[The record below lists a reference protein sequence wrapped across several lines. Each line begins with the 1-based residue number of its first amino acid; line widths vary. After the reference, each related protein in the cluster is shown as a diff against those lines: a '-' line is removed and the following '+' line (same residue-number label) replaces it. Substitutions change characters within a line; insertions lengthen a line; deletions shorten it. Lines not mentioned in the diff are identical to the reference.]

1 MNDIASPGGDHN
13 AREETMRRVLG
24 VYIAD
29 KRDAELESE
38 LDRLIESCRRS
49 STVDDDHGA
58 RVGRLAEGRILAVMG
73 KPGAGKTRAL
83 ERLFR
88 KREEVWGAAYGLEN
102 SQLISVRAP
111 SPCTLKQLGNA
122 LLKALG
128 YDLQRDLKENV
139 VWDMVRHRL
148 QIRGVRYVHI
158 DEVQHA
164 VENAN
169 RTELQKVRDTLKA
182 LLQQPTWP
190 VWLILSGKP
199 SFASFIEDD
208 TQLKRRS
215 RFVLF
220 NDLNLSNDAKLVRK
234 TLSGLTE
241 KLANLKLDPTL
252 DEPFLARLIHAA
264 EAQFGTTIEFIQ
276 DAIEECVLVGSS
288 VVKLEHFATA
298 YEARSGCAP
307 NRNVFTSEQWHLINV
322 SMALQDGQLDD
333 HVSEENTPEKK
344 VRDTKN
350 K

>member
-1 MNDIASPGGDHN
+1 MK
-13 AREETMRRVLG
+13 RVLG
-24 VYIAD
+24 VYIGH
-29 KRDAELESE
+29 KRDMTLEDE
-38 LDRLIESCRRS
+38 LDRLIESCRMS
-49 STVDDDHGA
+49 ISFDLDHRA

-88 KREEVWGAAYGLEN
+88 KREDVWGAACGLEN
-102 SQLISVRAP
+102 SQLISVKAP

-139 VWDMVRHRL
+139 VWDMVRQRL
-148 QIRGVRYVHI
+148 QICGVRYVHI

-182 LLQQPTWP
+182 LLQQVTWP

-199 SFASFIEDD
+199 SFASFIEGD

-220 NDLNLSNDAKLVRK
+220 GDLTLADDAKLVRN
-234 TLSGLTE
+234 TVSSIVE
-241 KLANLKLDPTL
+241 KAASLRLKPSLD
-252 DEPFLARLIHAA
+252 DSFLARLIHAA
-264 EAQFGTTIEFIQ
+264 EGQFGTTVEFVQ
-276 DAIEECVLVGSS
+276 DAIEEAFLEGSA
-288 VVKLEHFATA
+288 VVKLDHFATA
-298 YEARSGCAP
+298 YEARSGCARD
-307 NRNVFTSEQWHLINV
+307 RNVFTSEQWHLIDV
-322 SMALQDGQLDD
+322 SMALQDSQWDER
-333 HVSEENTPEKK
+333 VVEEQATEKK
-344 VRDTKN
+344 VRDKKN
-350 K
+350 Q